1 MKPLCEQLCG
11 ACSTRSCVAQCS
23 LGALALLVHAC
34 HPAVICTHATP
45 LPPRGSVPSLNHPS
59 PLSTRNMRAPP
70 AGIASPAVGCSTL
83 NEAPPASFP
92 HQPPRAQ
99 HGARCLFSRV
109 RPISSLIR
117 PHTRLFSL
125 HMRGKTGTTPR
136 LFICPSPAICRSLA
150 CLLFVLVA
158 GSWQYHISV
167 LNQVDGVT
175 ESAMSMY

>member
-70 AGIASPAVGCSTL
+70 AGIASPAVGCRNL
-83 NEAPPASFP
+83 NEAPPASFR
-92 HQPPRAQ
+92 HQPPRA
-99 HGARCLFSRV
+99 HHEARCLFSQV

-136 LFICPSPAICRSLA
+136 LLYNLL
-150 CLLFVLVA
+150 LLFAALLFACSSSLWQVA
-158 GSWQYHISV
+158 
-167 LNQVDGVT
+167 QVAT
-175 ESAMSMY
+175 PSSTTTSPC